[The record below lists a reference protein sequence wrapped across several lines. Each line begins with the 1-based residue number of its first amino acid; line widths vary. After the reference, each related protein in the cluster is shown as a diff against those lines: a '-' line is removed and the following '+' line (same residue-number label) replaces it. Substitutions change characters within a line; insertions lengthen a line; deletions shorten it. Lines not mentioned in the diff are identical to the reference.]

1 MTETTTNKVAGS
13 SGGPIALYHGAC
25 PICGT
30 EVSHYQTYCDRKSLR
45 LGWEDV
51 STGAD
56 SPTLA
61 RLGIDRED
69 AKRRM
74 TVVTPDGAVHRG
86 VDAFLALWREMPR
99 YRPLARV
106 VALPGIYHLGC
117 FVYDRLLAPALY
129 AWNRRN
135 GR

>member
-1 MTETTTNKVAGS
+1 MIDTNSNQATDS
-13 SGGPIALYHGAC
+13 AQGPIALYHGAC

-30 EVSHYQTYCDRKSLR
+30 EVSHYKTYCAKKALR

-51 STGAD
+51 STGSD
-56 SPTLA
+56 SPMLA

-74 TVVTPDGAVHRG
+74 TVIASDGTVHRG
-86 VDAFLALWREMPR
+86 VDAFLVLWREMPR
-99 YRPLARV
+99 YRPLARI
-106 VALPGIYHLGC
+106 VAVPGIYHLGC
-117 FVYDRLLAPALY
+117 LVYDRVLAPALY